1 MKIKIGCFALLL
13 FITLFITHS
22 YFAISALIA
31 ILIHETGHIIAAK
44 KLKIK
49 MTLCKIDIFGA
60 SLTPASNDFSY
71 SDEMFLCICGPAL
84 NFFTAAVALPFYFIT
99 KNTVVLYFVLASLSL
114 GLLNLIPIKGF
125 DGGRIFMA
133 TLCLLTDIYMA
144 EKILSVVS
152 FICIFILWVMSIYFL
167 LMSGSNLSLFVF
179 SISLFL
185 KIFVKED

>member
-71 SDEMFLCICGPAL
+71 LDEMFLCICGPAL
-84 NFFTAAVALPFYFIT
+84 NFFTAAVAMPFYFIT

-185 KIFVKED
+185 KIFVKEN